1 MIPPP
6 AGSALRSM
14 KILTTLFFVCGAAA
28 LMGQA
33 PLIVHVRLV
42 EVEIHQEEHTPIS

>member
-1 MIPPP
+1 
-6 AGSALRSM
+6 M
-14 KILTTLFFVCGAAA
+14 KILTAFIFVFSATAA